1 MTDFNRECLNALF
14 DKEKFDK
21 FMRTQLEEG
30 LNLLLESELT
40 AFLGYN
46 PYDRNGWNS
55 GNSRNGSYFRQIK
68 TQFGPIKVQVPRDRN
83 GEFHQQTLPAYGQHT
98 DALESTV
105 IQLYSHGVTT
115 REISELI
122 EKMYGSYYSAG
133 TVSNISKQVASQVE
147 SYHQRRLS
155 DKFFCVYLD
164 ATYIPL
170 RRDTYQ
176 REAVYIAVGIK
187 PNGNKEIID
196 YRIAP
201 VENLEVWSEMIADFK
216 ERGLEQVELFLSD
229 GFVGIKDMLKQYYP
243 KSKFQRCL
251 IHIMRN
257 ISQKVRVTDR
267 AEILNAFKQVHK
279 QTNQKEAETVLHAF
293 YEAYGSKY
301 SRMIKDLRKLEEDM
315 LVFYQ
320 YPKQI
325 RPSIYSTN
333 MIESINRMIKRKTNP
348 KSEFPSEESLDNFLG
363 SQVIDYND
371 RNANRVHKGFGQVAD
386 TLESY
391 LSLIHI

>member
-115 REISELI
+115 RESSELI
-122 EKMYGSYYSAG
+122 EKMYGSYYYAG

-257 ISQKVRVTDR
+257 ISQKGRVTDR

-391 LSLIHI
+391 FD

>member
-46 PYDRNGWNS
+46 PYDRNDWNS

-391 LSLIHI
+391 FD

>member
-155 DKFFCVYLD
+155 DNFFCVYLD

-391 LSLIHI
+391 FD

>member
-30 LNLLLESELT
+30 LNLLLERELT
-40 AFLGYN
+40 ASLGYH

-391 LSLIHI
+391 FD

>member
-1 MTDFNRECLNALF
+1 
-14 DKEKFDK
+14 
-21 FMRTQLEEG
+21 
-30 LNLLLESELT
+30 
-40 AFLGYN
+40 
-46 PYDRNGWNS
+46 
-55 GNSRNGSYFRQIK
+55 
-68 TQFGPIKVQVPRDRN
+68 
-83 GEFHQQTLPAYGQHT
+83 
-98 DALESTV
+98 
-105 IQLYSHGVTT
+105 
-115 REISELI
+115 
-122 EKMYGSYYSAG
+122 
-133 TVSNISKQVASQVE
+133 
-147 SYHQRRLS
+147 
-155 DKFFCVYLD
+155 
-164 ATYIPL
+164 
-170 RRDTYQ
+170 
-176 REAVYIAVGIK
+176 
-187 PNGNKEIID
+187 
-196 YRIAP
+196 P

-391 LSLIHI
+391 FD

>member
-257 ISQKVRVTDR
+257 ISQKVRVIDR

-391 LSLIHI
+391 FD

>member
-133 TVSNISKQVASQVE
+133 
-147 SYHQRRLS
+147 
-155 DKFFCVYLD
+155 
-164 ATYIPL
+164 
-170 RRDTYQ
+170 
-176 REAVYIAVGIK
+176 
-187 PNGNKEIID
+187 
-196 YRIAP
+196 
-201 VENLEVWSEMIADFK
+201 
-216 ERGLEQVELFLSD
+216 
-229 GFVGIKDMLKQYYP
+229 
-243 KSKFQRCL
+243 
-251 IHIMRN
+251 
-257 ISQKVRVTDR
+257 RVCW
-267 AEILNAFKQVHK
+267 
-279 QTNQKEAETVLHAF
+279 
-293 YEAYGSKY
+293 
-301 SRMIKDLRKLEEDM
+301 
-315 LVFYQ
+315 
-320 YPKQI
+320 
-325 RPSIYSTN
+325 
-333 MIESINRMIKRKTNP
+333 
-348 KSEFPSEESLDNFLG
+348 
-363 SQVIDYND
+363 
-371 RNANRVHKGFGQVAD
+371 
-386 TLESY
+386 
-391 LSLIHI
+391 

>member
-257 ISQKVRVTDR
+257 ISQKVRVTVR

-391 LSLIHI
+391 FD

>member
-21 FMRTQLEEG
+21 FMRTRLEEG
-30 LNLLLESELT
+30 VNLLLESELT

-170 RRDTYQ
+170 HRDTYQ

-391 LSLIHI
+391 FD

>member
-391 LSLIHI
+391 FD

>member
-21 FMRTQLEEG
+21 FMRAQLEEG

-391 LSLIHI
+391 FD

>member
-21 FMRTQLEEG
+21 FMRTRLEEG

-386 TLESY
+386 TLEAY
-391 LSLIHI
+391 FD

>member
-21 FMRTQLEEG
+21 FMRTKLEEG

-187 PNGNKEIID
+187 PDGNKEIID

-279 QTNQKEAETVLHAF
+279 QTNQKEAETLLHAF

-301 SRMIKDLRKLEEDM
+301 SRMIKDLRKLEKDM

-391 LSLIHI
+391 FD

>member
-363 SQVIDYND
+363 SQVIDYNY

-391 LSLIHI
+391 FD

>member
-229 GFVGIKDMLKQYYP
+229 GFVGIKDMLKQFYP

-391 LSLIHI
+391 FD

>member
-267 AEILNAFKQVHK
+267 AEILNAVKQVHK

-348 KSEFPSEESLDNFLG
+348 KSEFPSEESLDNFLD

-391 LSLIHI
+391 FD

>member
-279 QTNQKEAETVLHAF
+279 QTNKKEAETVLHAF

-391 LSLIHI
+391 FD

>member
-133 TVSNISKQVASQVE
+133 TVSNISTQVASQVE

-391 LSLIHI
+391 FD

>member
-21 FMRTQLEEG
+21 FMRTKLEEG

-391 LSLIHI
+391 FD

>member
-1 MTDFNRECLNALF
+1 MSLQVEKLEKNMAKLTIEASAEDF
-14 DKEKFDK
+14 EKAIQK
-21 FMRTQLEEG
+21 VYLKARG
-30 LNLLLESELT
+30 RINIP
-40 AFLGYN
+40 G
-46 PYDRNGWNS
+46 
-55 GNSRNGSYFRQIK
+55 FRK
-68 TQFGPIKVQVPRDRN
+68 GKAPRK
-83 GEFHQQTLPAYGQHT
+83 
-98 DALESTV
+98 
-105 IQLYSHGVTT
+105 
-115 REISELI
+115 LI

-391 LSLIHI
+391 FD

>member
-371 RNANRVHKGFGQVAD
+371 SNANRVHKGFGQVAD

-391 LSLIHI
+391 FD

>member
-170 RRDTYQ
+170 HRDTYQ

-391 LSLIHI
+391 FD

>member
-170 RRDTYQ
+170 RRDMYQ

-391 LSLIHI
+391 FD

>member
-371 RNANRVHKGFGQVAD
+371 RNANRVNKGFGQVAD

-391 LSLIHI
+391 FD

>member
-21 FMRTQLEEG
+21 FMRTKLEEG

-333 MIESINRMIKRKTNP
+333 MIESIKRMIKRKTNP

-371 RNANRVHKGFGQVAD
+371 HNANRVHKGFGQVAD

-391 LSLIHI
+391 FD

>member
-348 KSEFPSEESLDNFLG
+348 KSEFPSEESLNNFLG

-391 LSLIHI
+391 FD

>member
-115 REISELI
+115 RESSELI

-333 MIESINRMIKRKTNP
+333 MIESINRMIKRKINP

-391 LSLIHI
+391 FD

>member
-105 IQLYSHGVTT
+105 IQLYSHGVTI

-391 LSLIHI
+391 FD

>member
-122 EKMYGSYYSAG
+122 EKMYSSYYSAG

-333 MIESINRMIKRKTNP
+333 MIESINRMIKRKINP

-371 RNANRVHKGFGQVAD
+371 RNANRVH
-386 TLESY
+386 
-391 LSLIHI
+391 

>member
-243 KSKFQRCL
+243 RSKFQRCL

-391 LSLIHI
+391 FD